1 MLREAAGELPAGS
14 GVTCATCHMPKLES
28 EAEPGVF
35 RTLHNQNDNL
45 RPNEKMIR
53 TVCLDCHGL
62 QFALD
67 ALADPALIDN
77 NFQGQSKVSIDSIK
91 MAIQRVKE

>member
-1 MLREAAGELPAGS
+1 
-14 GVTCATCHMPKLES
+14 MPKLDS

-53 TVCLDCHGL
+53 SVCLDCHGL

-67 ALADPALIDN
+67 SLADPALIGS
-77 NFQGQSKVSIDSIK
+77 NFQGQSKVSIESIQ
-91 MAIQRVKE
+91 MAIERVKE